1 MHPWDLASAC
11 SAGRQRFLSAP
22 RPVHLPRRRTPRRSS
37 PSPGRR
43 RGRRWSRTARHKHH
57 HRIALLCRRRVVTAA
72 VIGGGKVI
80 EVVAPATRPP
90 LSRAPALHHGQ
101 TTPLELCLGRPASIG
116 PCVAP
121 TTTTRGLRPKYQR
134 GSTSS
139 PRSRR
144 RFTPGRRVDGTTHQ
158 LRPRNRRDFSPLGA
172 TSPLTPAR
180 HDGTVGGR
188 RHTFL

>member
-1 MHPWDLASAC
+1 M
-11 SAGRQRFLSAP
+11 QRSPP
-22 RPVHLPRRRTPRRSS
+22 RPPATSSDTSPVLLLAWTKARAALVTYSPSRSS
-37 PSPGRR
+37 PSDRSALHSPSRHRVRGRR
-43 RGRRWSRTARHKHH
+43 R
-57 HRIALLCRRRVVTAA
+57 A
-72 VIGGGKVI
+72 VIEGA
-80 EVVAPATRPP
+80 APVSRPP
-90 LSRAPALHHGQ
+90 LSRAPALHHGH
-101 TTPLELCLGRPASIG
+101 TTPSELFLGRPASIG

-121 TTTTRGLRPKYQR
+121 TTTTRGLQPKYQC